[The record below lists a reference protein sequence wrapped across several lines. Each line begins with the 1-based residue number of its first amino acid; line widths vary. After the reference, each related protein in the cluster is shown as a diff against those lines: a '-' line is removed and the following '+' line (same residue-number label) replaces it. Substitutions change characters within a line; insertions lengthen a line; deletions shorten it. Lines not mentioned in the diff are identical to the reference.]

1 MMSSEEWNPYKK
13 LIVESLGGEVRVDI
27 KILHF
32 SNGALLFRKQ
42 GAFFIEM
49 IKYVFFVDATFLC
62 CIINTD

>member
-42 GAFFIEM
+42 GVFFIEM
-49 IKYVFFVDATFLC
+49 IKYVFFC
-62 CIINTD
+62 